1 MELICKYDEEAKTLW
16 KWVKPFVKKK
26 ANDMYGNLYKKSIK
40 ASETVNDNIAKELSK
55 EYNLWKK
62 RVSL

>member
-1 MELICKYDEEAKTLW
+1 M
-16 KWVKPFVKKK
+16 KKLKHYGNGKAK

-40 ASETVNDNIAKELSK
+40 ASEAVNDNIAKELSK

-62 RVSL
+62 RVPL

>member
-1 MELICKYDEEAKTLW
+1 MELICKYDEEAKILW
-16 KWVKPFVKKK
+16 NWTKAFVKKK
-26 ANDMYGNLYKKSIK
+26 DTNMYINIYKKSINV
-40 ASETVNDNIAKELSK
+40 AEAVNDNIAKELSK